1 MKLLD
6 RFIDRPLPVFLA
18 AVVLALAGLYCLSIL
33 PVKRSPN
40 IVIPFAQVAVP
51 YVGAA
56 PEDVETELTL
66 ELEGQLNTLDELRHM
81 TTVSAEGYATAIL
94 EFEDRADMTESL
106 RDVRDK
112 VDLAEVEFPDDADS
126 AVVRELS
133 LDDVPIIFFT
143 LRGGGDQY
151 HLRDLAED
159 LKPHLESVPGV
170 SQVDVFG
177 GYEREVQILA
187 DPAILA
193 EFDLTQDDLTRA
205 IARQSSSPPAGELRS
220 EGANRLLRA
229 TGEFDSLEEIR
240 AIVVASEPMG
250 VITLRDVAEVQ
261 LTHVRL
267 SSGAWIDGEP
277 SVTLRVRRRP
287 HVNTLET
294 VRRLREEVER
304 QRAKLPPGV
313 HIEATSDTSDEIRR
327 MIRQLGISAMVG
339 LVLVVGVLLWMF
351 DFRHAL
357 LVGSVL
363 PFSLLATFI
372 GLYLFDMAIS
382 NIALFGLILVLG
394 LVVDG
399 AIIVGEAIQSERE
412 AGLRPEQAA
421 KAALERVATPV
432 IAADLTTIA
441 AFVPMLLM
449 VGVMGQFMS
458 VLPKVVVFALLG
470 SIFVD
475 HLLLPAAA
483 ARIPSRPARKRKS
496 PGWFSPELSR
506 LRALYARALARVLA
520 RRAPILAAALL
531 ALAGAGALFAGGAI
545 DQIFLPQSDRSRFI
559 VNYALPLGTPL
570 EETNRVG
577 ELLSRRVAALPEVAS
592 YVLTTGDTGALST
605 DTRQAGRYG
614 PEYGRINVELF
625 LRSERQ
631 RGQAEVVRALRADLA
646 PFAGVEID
654 VQEPTEGPGV
664 GAALAIRVKGDSL
677 AEVAAAARSVEAEV
691 ASLSIAEDV
700 RVDYDDSKP
709 EIRVAVDRPLAA
721 ARFGIT
727 PDQVARALLTAFHG
741 IEIGRMWIA
750 GVRVDLRLKAPES
763 YGQTLERVR
772 ELPLR
777 AADGSIVLLGEV
789 AAVDLRFTHAAIFR
803 HDTRRTVTVR
813 ANVSQ
818 GASSVALEAEARQ
831 LLALLPLPIGI
842 DLEFGGETEE
852 RDRSYASLWDAL
864 KWAAVLI
871 YVIVAVQFNSLRQPF
886 IVLFAIPLSIIGVTL
901 GLLVTGTPFSF
912 MVFIGIVSLTG
923 IVVNDGIVLIDAIN
937 RLRRAGMSLLDAV
950 SEAAESRFRP
960 VLLTTITTIAGLL
973 PLTLGIAEGGEFW
986 RPLGITVISG
996 LLVASMM
1003 TLFLI
1008 PVIYTLIEGPHR
1020 GFRRRAAADQEI
1032 SNSSRSG
1039 SRVHAQ

>member
-1 MKLLD
+1 MKVLD
-6 RFIDRPLPVFLA
+6 RFIDRPLPVFLV
-18 AVVLALAGLYCLSIL
+18 AVVLVLAGIFCLSIL

-40 IVIPFAQVAVP
+40 IVIPFALVAAP

-66 ELEGQLNTLDELRHM
+66 ELEEQLNTLDELRHM
-81 TTVSAEGYATAIL
+81 TTVSAEGYSTAIL

-112 VDLAEVEFPDDADS
+112 VDLAEVEFPDDADP

-143 LRGGGDQY
+143 LRGSDLY

-187 DPAILA
+187 DPIVLA
-193 EFDLTQDDLTRA
+193 EFDVTQADLAQA
-205 IARQSSSPPAGELRS
+205 IARQSRSLPAGELRS
-220 EGANRLLRA
+220 KGAQRLLRS
-229 TGEFDSLEEIR
+229 TGEFRSLEEIR
-240 AIVVASEPMG
+240 NIAISSEPLG
-250 VITLRDVAEVQ
+250 VVTLRDVAEVR

-267 SSGAWIDGEP
+267 ASSAWIDGEP

-287 HVNTLET
+287 HVNTLDT
-294 VRRLREEVER
+294 VARLLAEVER
-304 QRAKLPPGV
+304 QRVKLPTGV
-313 HIEATSDTSDEIRR
+313 LIETTSDTSDEIRR
-327 MIRQLGISAMVG
+327 MIRQLGTSAVVG

-351 DFRHAL
+351 DLRQAL
-357 LVGSVL
+357 LIGSVL
-363 PFSLLATFI
+363 PFALLSTFI
-372 GLYLFDMAIS
+372 GLYVFDMAIS

-412 AGLRPEQAA
+412 AGLRPDQAA
-421 KAALERVATPV
+421 KAALDRVATPV

-470 SIFVD
+470 SVFVD
-475 HLLLPAAA
+475 HLLIPAAA
-483 ARIPSRPARKRKS
+483 ARIPRRPPPERKRG
-496 PGWFSPELSR
+496 GWLAPDLGR
-506 LRALYARALARVLA
+506 MRALYTRALGKVLA
-520 RRAPILAAALL
+520 HPAPVVAAALL
-531 ALAGAGALFAGGAI
+531 ALAGAGLLFTSGAI
-545 DQIFLPQSDRSRFI
+545 ESIFLPRADRSRFT

-570 EETNRVG
+570 AETNRVG
-577 ELLSRRVAALPEVAS
+577 ELLSQTVAQLPEVAS

-605 DTRQAGRYG
+605 DTRESGRYG
-614 PEYGRINVELF
+614 PEYGRINVELVPSAERRRNQTEIVRD
-625 LRSERQ
+625 LRT
-631 RGQAEVVRALRADLA
+631 DLA

-654 VQEPTEGPGV
+654 VHEPSEGPGV
-664 GAALAIRVKGDSL
+664 GAALAIRVKGESL
-677 AEVAAAARSVEAEV
+677 STIAVAARSVEAEL
-691 ASLSIAEDV
+691 ASLAMAEDV
-700 RVDYDDSKP
+700 RVDYDDTKP
-709 EIRVAVDRPLAA
+709 EIHIDVDRPRAA
-721 ARFGIT
+721 ALFGIA
-727 PDQVARALLTAFHG
+727 PDQVSRALLTAFHG
-741 IEIGRMWIA
+741 IEIGRMWI
-750 GVRVDLRLKAPES
+750 GGERVDLRLQAPES

-777 AADGSIVLLGEV
+777 GASGAIVPLGEV
-789 AAVDLRFTHAAIFR
+789 ATVDLRFTHDAIFR

-813 ANVSQ
+813 ANVSG
-818 GASSVALEAEARQ
+818 GASSVVLEASARQ
-831 LLALLPLPIGI
+831 ALAALPLPHDI

-871 YVIVAVQFNSLRQPF
+871 YAIVAVQFNSLRQPF
-886 IVLFAIPLSIIGVTL
+886 IVLIAVPLSIIGVTL

-937 RLRRAGMSLLDAV
+937 RLRRAGLPLTDAV
-950 SEAAESRFRP
+950 AQAAQTRFRP

-986 RPLGITVISG
+986 APLGIAVISG

-1003 TLFLI
+1003 TLFLV
-1008 PVIYTLIEGPHR
+1008 PVIYLLIERPR
-1020 GFRRRAAADQEI
+1020 RSFRR
-1032 SNSSRSG
+1032 
-1039 SRVHAQ
+1039 

>member
-6 RFIDRPLPVFLA
+6 RFIDRPLPVFVAA
-18 AVVLALAGLYCLSIL
+18 AVLVLAGLYCLSVL
-33 PVKRSPN
+33 PVKRAPN
-40 IVIPFAQVAVP
+40 IVIPFALVAAP

-56 PEDVETELTL
+56 PEAVETELTL
-66 ELEGQLNTLDELRHM
+66 ELEEQLNTLDELRHM

-106 RDVRDK
+106 RDVRDR
-112 VDLAEVEFPDDADS
+112 VDLAEVEFPSDADP

-143 LRGGGDQY
+143 LRGGDLY

-187 DPAILA
+187 DPAVLA
-193 EFDLTQDDLTRA
+193 EFDLTQADLVQA
-205 IARQSSSPPAGELRS
+205 IARQSRSLPAGELRS
-220 EGANRLLRA
+220 RGAQRLLRS
-229 TGEFDSLEEIR
+229 TGEFESLEEIR
-240 AIVVASEPMG
+240 DIVIASEPTG
-250 VITLRDVAEVQ
+250 VLTLRDVAEVR

-267 SSGAWIDGEP
+267 ASEAWIDGEP

-294 VRRLREEVER
+294 VERLRAEVER
-304 QRAKLPPGV
+304 QRTKLPPDV
-313 HIEATSDTSDEIRR
+313 YIQATSDTSDEIQR
-327 MIRQLGISAMVG
+327 MIRQLGTSAVVG
-339 LVLVVGVLLWMF
+339 LVLVVSVLLWMF
-351 DFRHAL
+351 DLRHAL

-363 PFSLLATFI
+363 PLALLSTFI
-372 GLYLFDMAIS
+372 GLYVFDMAIS

-412 AGLRPEQAA
+412 AGLKPNQAA
-421 KAALERVATPV
+421 KAALDRVATPV

-458 VLPKVVVFALLG
+458 VLPKVVMFALLG
-470 SIFVD
+470 SVFVD

-483 ARIPSRPARKRKS
+483 ARIPSRPARERKRG
-496 PGWFSPELSR
+496 GWLAPDLARPRAVYS
-506 LRALYARALARVLA
+506 RALKRVLA
-520 RRAPILAAALL
+520 RPAPAIAAALL
-531 ALAGAGALFAGGAI
+531 ALAGAAALFTSGAI
-545 DQIFLPQSDRSRFI
+545 DSIFLPRTDRSRFT

-570 EETNRVG
+570 AETSRVG
-577 ELLSRRVAALPEVAS
+577 ELISQRVAVLPEVAI

-605 DTRQAGRYG
+605 DTRESGRYG
-614 PEYGRINVELF
+614 PEYGRINVELVPSGDR
-625 LRSERQ
+625 L
-631 RGQAEVVRALRADLA
+631 RGQAEIVRGLREDLA
-646 PFAGVEID
+646 SFAGVEID
-654 VQEPTEGPGV
+654 VHEPSEGPGV
-664 GAALAIRVKGDSL
+664 GAALAIRVKGESL
-677 AEVAAAARSVEAEV
+677 SAIAAAARSVEAEV
-691 ASLSIAEDV
+691 ASLPTAEDV

-709 EIRVAVDRPLAA
+709 EIQVDVDRPRAA
-721 ARFGIT
+721 ARFGIA
-727 PDQVARALLTAFHG
+727 PDQVSRALLTAFHG
-741 IEIGRMWIA
+741 IEVGRMWIA
-750 GVRVDLRLKAPES
+750 GKRVDLRLKAPES
-763 YGQTLERVR
+763 YDQTLERVR

-777 AADGSIVLLGEV
+777 GASGEIVPLGEV
-789 AAVDLRFTHAAIFR
+789 AAVDLGFTHDAIFR

-813 ANVSQ
+813 ANVASE
-818 GASSVALEAEARQ
+818 ASSVALEAAARKA
-831 LLALLPLPIGI
+831 LAPLPLPPDI

-871 YVIVAVQFNSLRQPF
+871 YAIVAVQFNSLRQPF
-886 IVLFAIPLSIIGVTL
+886 IVLLAVPLSVIGVTL

-937 RLRRAGMSLLDAV
+937 RLRRAGMPLIEAV
-950 SEAAESRFRP
+950 SAAAETRFRP

-986 RPLGITVISG
+986 APLGIAVISG

-1003 TLFLI
+1003 TLFLV
-1008 PVIYTLIEGPHR
+1008 PVFYALIEGPHL
-1020 GFRRRAAADQEI
+1020 GFRRRHDPSVE
-1032 SNSSRSG
+1032 
-1039 SRVHAQ
+1039 